1 MNRELRRLNEK
12 EEKRQRQQRA
22 KGAAQR
28 VKKERVGIRQF
39 LREVRQELNRV
50 AWPTRQEVMTFT
62 TVTVI
67 TTASL
72 TAIVFGMDFVFK
84 QTILELIR
92 SL

>member
-22 KGAAQR
+22 KGGPQR

-39 LREVRQELNRV
+39 LREVRQELQRV
-50 AWPTRQEVMTFT
+50 AWPTRQEVLTFT

-67 TTASL
+67 TTTAL
-72 TAIVFGMDFVFK
+72 TLVVFGMDLLFK
-84 QTILELIR
+84 VTILEMMRNL
-92 SL
+92 